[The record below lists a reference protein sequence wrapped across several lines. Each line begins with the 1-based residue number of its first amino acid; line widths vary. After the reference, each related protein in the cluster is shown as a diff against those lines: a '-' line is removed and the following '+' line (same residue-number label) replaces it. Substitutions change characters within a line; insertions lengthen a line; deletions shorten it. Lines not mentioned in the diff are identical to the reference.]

1 MKKNLALN
9 AFINWFK
16 FELNVT
22 FMVYRIDKRLAY
34 LTDPQYRIDFRRD

>member
-1 MKKNLALN
+1 MNKNLALN

-22 FMVYRIDKRLAY
+22 FMAYKNNKRMAF
-34 LTDPQYRIDFRRD
+34 LTYPQYRIDFRGN